1 MTKHTPL
8 LLGLLL
14 WLPSL
19 ASADSADVAAKLSN
33 AQQKT
38 PPVVKN
44 IFYLGDSYLDDG
56 NYQALTGFPLEYFS
70 NEPPWGTDVNVALGF
85 KAVGR
90 WTTAGSP
97 PNPLG
102 NNYAVSGAS
111 IEGGLTPI
119 NTSFRAQVH
128 LMLSDYP
135 KGLPTN
141 TLVVV
146 AIGTNN
152 VIGAM
157 NLGGIWST
165 NLSGWRLNRSGFTVP
180 AVGATVT
187 VQVAD
192 TTGLVAGPNNL
203 VIFANGR
210 KLTLLSV
217 TAVDTQ
223 SSTVAFTNVSGK
235 PGTLVSQS
243 SSFEMAASYVLDFA
257 VPIFTRKINALLAD
271 GASLVLAL
279 PQRTDILPLYNQGAD
294 QGLAYSTWLYL
305 YTKMAM
311 AVSKK
316 PFSNFDLNGFFDT
329 VFFNFASYGFLYNY
343 PGWDDNPNVSAN
355 EYVFWDSAHPSGKM
369 HQLIAGDFIQF
380 LSHAGL
386 AMSQ

>member
-1 MTKHTPL
+1 
-8 LLGLLL
+8 
-14 WLPSL
+14 L
-19 ASADSADVAAKLSN
+19 ASADSADAAAKLSN

-38 PPVVKN
+38 PQVVKN

-56 NYQALTGFPLEYFS
+56 NYQALTGFQLEYFS

-111 IEGGLTPI
+111 IGGVTAPI
-119 NTSFRAQVH
+119 DTSFRGQVN

-146 AIGTNN
+146 AIGTND
-152 VIGAM
+152 VIVAM

-165 NLSGWRLNRSGFTVP
+165 NLSGWRLNHSGFTVP
-180 AVGATVT
+180 AVGATAT

-203 VIFANGR
+203 VIFAKGR
-210 KLTLLSV
+210 KWTLLSV

-223 SSTVAFTNVSGK
+223 SSTVAFTNVIGK
-235 PGTLVSQS
+235 PGTLVSPN
-243 SSFEMAASYVLDFA
+243 SSFEMAASYVLDLA
-257 VPIFTRKINALLAD
+257 VPIFTQEINALLDD
-271 GASLVLAL
+271 GARLVLAL

-311 AVSKK
+311 AVSQK
-316 PFSNFDLNGFFDT
+316 PVQNFDLNGFFDT
-329 VFFNFASYGFLYNY
+329 VFSISPAMDFSTTILDGTAILM
-343 PGWDDNPNVSAN
+343 SART
-355 EYVFWDSAHPSGKM
+355 SMCSGT
-369 HQLIAGDFIQF
+369 LRIPVERCI
-380 LSHAGL
+380 S
-386 AMSQ
+386 